1 MKATRLSNLRKN
13 ILLGIL
19 TVTIGFL
26 SNSCATNVIFLN
38 SAVVPAA
45 KGSVKVKTDRNKNY
59 AIEISLTDLAEAS
72 RLQPSKL
79 TYIVWMVTDRDL
91 TKNIG
96 QLNSSKGFMSKQ
108 LKGSFKTVS
117 SDKPVKIF
125 ITAEDDAAVQY
136 PGMQVVLST
145 DKFQLNR

>member
-1 MKATRLSNLRKN
+1 MKTTKLNNLKKT
-13 ILLGIL
+13 IFPGIFSIVIISL
-19 TVTIGFL
+19 FI
-26 SNSCATNVIFLN
+26 SCATNVGFLN
-38 SAVVPAA
+38 SSVVPAA
-45 KGSVKVKTDRNKNY
+45 RGSVKVKTDKNKNY
-59 AIEISLTDLAEAS
+59 VIQITLTDLAES
-72 RLQPSKL
+72 TRLQPSKL

-125 ITAEDDAAVQY
+125 ISAEDDAAVQY
-136 PGMQVVLST
+136 PGEVIVLST
-145 DKFQLNR
+145 DKFQL

>member
-1 MKATRLSNLRKN
+1 MKATRLNNLKKN
-13 ILLGIL
+13 IYLGIF
-19 TVTIGFL
+19 TIMIIFL
-26 SNSCATNVIFLN
+26 FNSCATTVSFLN
-38 SAVVPAA
+38 SSVVPAA
-45 KGSVKVKTDRNKNY
+45 RGSVKIKTDNNKNY
-59 AIEISLTDLAEAS
+59 VIQISLSDLAESS

-125 ITAEDDAAVQY
+125 ITAEDDTAVQY
-136 PGMQVVLST
+136 PGAQVVLST
-145 DKFQLNR
+145 DKFQL

>member
-1 MKATRLSNLRKN
+1 MKTTRFNNLKKN
-13 ILLGIL
+13 IYLGIF
-19 TVTIGFL
+19 TIMIIF
-26 SNSCATNVIFLN
+26 SFNSCGTTVSFLN
-38 SAVVPAA
+38 SSVVPAA
-45 KGSVKVKTDRNKNY
+45 RGSVKVKTDNNRNY
-59 AIEISLTDLAEAS
+59 VIQISLSDLAESS

-117 SDKPVKIF
+117 SDKPAKIF

-136 PGMQVVLST
+136 PGTLIVLST
-145 DKFQLNR
+145 ERFQL

>member
-1 MKATRLSNLRKN
+1 MKATRLNNLKKN
-13 ILLGIL
+13 IYLGIF
-19 TVTIGFL
+19 TIMIIF
-26 SNSCATNVIFLN
+26 SFNSCATTVSFLN
-38 SAVVPAA
+38 SSVVPAA
-45 KGSVKVKTDRNKNY
+45 RGSVKVKTDNNKNY
-59 AIEISLTDLAEAS
+59 VIQISLSDLAEPS

-96 QLNSSKGFMSKQ
+96 QVNSSKGFMSKQ
-108 LKGSFKTVS
+108 IKGSFKTVS

-136 PGMQVVLST
+136 PGAQVVLST
-145 DKFQLNR
+145 DKFQL

>member
-1 MKATRLSNLRKN
+1 MKATRLNNLKKT
-13 ILLGIL
+13 IFLGIL
-19 TVTIGFL
+19 TIMIVF
-26 SNSCATNVIFLN
+26 SFNSCATSVSFLN
-38 SAVVPAA
+38 SSVVPAA
-45 KGSVKVKTDRNKNY
+45 RGSVKVKTDSNKNY
-59 AIEISLTDLAEAS
+59 VIQISLTDLAEVS

-125 ITAEDDAAVQY
+125 ITAEDDASIQY
-136 PGMQVVLST
+136 PGSMVVLST
-145 DKFQLNR
+145 DRFQL

>member
-1 MKATRLSNLRKN
+1 MKANRLSNLRKN

-19 TVTIGFL
+19 TITIVFL
-26 SNSCATNVIFLN
+26 ADSCATSVRFLN

-45 KGSVKVKTDRNKNY
+45 RGSVKVKADRNKNY
-59 AIEISLTDLAEAS
+59 SIEISLTDLAES
-72 RLQPSKL
+72 TRLQPSKL
-79 TYIVWMVTDRDL
+79 TYIVWMVTDREL

-125 ITAEDDAAVQY
+125 ITAEDDSAVQY

-145 DKFQLNR
+145 DKFQINH

>member
-1 MKATRLSNLRKN
+1 MKATRLNNLKKN
-13 ILLGIL
+13 IFPGIFIL
-19 TVTIGFL
+19 MIVFSLI
-26 SNSCATNVIFLN
+26 SCATSVSFLN
-38 SAVVPAA
+38 SSVVPAA
-45 KGSVKVKTDRNKNY
+45 RGSVKIKKDNNKNY
-59 AIEISLTDLAEAS
+59 VIQISLTDLAEAA
-72 RLQPSKL
+72 RLQPSKV
-79 TYIVWMVTDRDL
+79 TYIVWMITDRDL

-136 PGMQVVLST
+136 PGTQVVLST
-145 DKFQLNR
+145 DKFQL